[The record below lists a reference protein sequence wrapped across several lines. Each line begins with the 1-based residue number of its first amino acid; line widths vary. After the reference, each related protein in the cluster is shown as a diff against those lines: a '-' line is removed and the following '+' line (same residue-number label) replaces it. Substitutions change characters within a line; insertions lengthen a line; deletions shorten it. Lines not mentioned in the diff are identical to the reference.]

1 MDIAT
6 VKLMLTTIF
15 MTVMAHAPK
24 RIDPATESALRDTLN
39 VMDIATVNPM

>member
-1 MDIAT
+1 M
-6 VKLMLTTIF
+6 KLMLTTIF